1 MRTKIMAA
9 VIAAVILVTASI
21 QMTVFPVTYAGT
33 YLDNGFSSAED
44 YVTTGNANSGVKGNA
59 FVKQAATDE
68 TKIMTEEGVSFL
80 RIASQSSGNAQAVG
94 TFLDT
99 ADALQVSDKASANVD
114 IYMQIRFRTVSGS
127 EGIHFRIGGSA
138 YRTVV
143 ELFINGVGNL
153 CVKGSSNVIASGV
166 NDGEWHVMTAH
177 LKYDSANDLFEASVD
192 GGAKYS
198 SNAASIFSRTDAPI
212 MTVLLLKEPN
222 KGYSDIDYVR
232 VSNGTEA
239 VIPVGD
245 VTFSY
250 KDDTVGDGAID
261 HLYINGYTSLGD
273 DFDVGIIFSDTE
285 DSCKFAKDGGDPLF
299 ARVAAPVVDGKGGR
313 ASAFLQ
319 SGCYGSSVI
328 SAGNVGG
335 EEDDD
340 VIAVY
345 WQQMPAGTLYACMFV
360 MDAEG
365 TVTYGSVSAVTLT
378 DGCSNLPIE

>member
-1 MRTKIMAA
+1 MRNKKLIA
-9 VIAAVILVTASI
+9 VIAAVILVASSI
-21 QMTVFPVTYAGT
+21 PMAAFPVTYAGT

-44 YVTTGNANSGVKGNA
+44 YATTGNANSGVKGNA
-59 FVKQAATDE
+59 FVKQAATDA
-68 TKIMTEEGVSFL
+68 TMIMTEDGVSFL
-80 RIASQSSGNAQAVG
+80 RIASQSSGNAQVVG
-94 TFLDT
+94 TFLNT
-99 ADALQVSDKASANVD
+99 ADALQVSDKANANVD

-153 CVKGSSNVIASGV
+153 CVKSSSNIVASGV

-177 LKYDSANDLFEASVD
+177 LKYDSSNDLFEASVD
-192 GGAKYS
+192 GGTKFTSTAT
-198 SNAASIFSRTDAPI
+198 AAFSRTDAPI

-232 VSNGTEA
+232 VSDGTVA
-239 VIPVGD
+239 GIPIGN

-250 KDDTVGDGAID
+250 KDNTAGDNVID
-261 HLYINGYTSLGD
+261 HLYINGYSGLGD
-273 DFDVGIIFSDTE
+273 DFDVGIVFSDSE

-299 ARVAAPVVDGKGGR
+299 ARVAGRVVDGKGGR

-328 SAGNVGG
+328 AAENVGG
-335 EEDDD
+335 EEGDD

-345 WQQMPAGTLYACMFV
+345 WQQMPAGTIFARMFV
-360 MDAEG
+360 IDAEG
-365 TVTYGSVSAVTLT
+365 TVTYGSVSEITLT
-378 DGCSNLPIE
+378 DGGSNLPIE

>member
-1 MRTKIMAA
+1 MAA
-9 VIAAVILVTASI
+9 IIGAVILVAASI
-21 QMTVFPVTYAGT
+21 QMSVFPVTYAGT

-44 YVTTGNANSGVKGNA
+44 YATTGNANSGVKGNA
-59 FVKQAATDE
+59 FVKQAATDA
-68 TKIMTEEGVSFL
+68 TMIMTEDGVSFL
-80 RIASQSSGNAQAVG
+80 RIASQSSGNAQVVG
-94 TFLDT
+94 TFLNT
-99 ADALQVSDKASANVD
+99 ADALQVSDKANANVD

-153 CVKGSSNVIASGV
+153 CVKSSSNIVASGV
-166 NDGEWHVMTAH
+166 NDGEWHVLTAH
-177 LKYDSANDLFEASVD
+177 LKYDSSNDLFEASVD

-198 SNAASIFSRTDAPI
+198 STAIAAFSRTDAPI

-239 VIPVGD
+239 EIPVGN

-261 HLYINGYTSLGD
+261 HLYINGYTGLGE

-285 DSCKFAKDGGDPLF
+285 ESCKFAKDGGDPLF

-313 ASAFLQ
+313 ASTFLQ
-319 SGCYGSSVI
+319 SGCYGSSVV

-340 VIAVY
+340 LIAVY
-345 WQQMPAGTLYACMFV
+345 WQQMPVGTLYARMFV

-365 TVTYGSVSAVTLT
+365 TVTYGFVSEITLT
-378 DGCSNLPIE
+378 DGGSNLPIE